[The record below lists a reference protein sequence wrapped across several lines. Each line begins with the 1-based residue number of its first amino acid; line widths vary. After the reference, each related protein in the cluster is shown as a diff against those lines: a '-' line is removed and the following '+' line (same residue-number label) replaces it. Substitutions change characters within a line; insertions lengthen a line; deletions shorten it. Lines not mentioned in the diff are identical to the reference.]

1 MTAPEIAPET
11 PPPRPKAPKT
21 SPFAFRLPTEMLER
35 LKADAS
41 AAGKDVSEHCRNLLS
56 APKPPLGETAT
67 HPTSQIAV
75 LQAQNTAL
83 LDWIASTVAIYGK
96 VRGEARYTHVV
107 VPALPP
113 IPTA

>member
-1 MTAPEIAPET
+1 MSKSTPLALRIPAETHDTLKLQATTKGTSLAEHVKEILIHFVAGKTAAAPET
-11 PPPRPKAPKT
+11 PQ
-21 SPFAFRLPTEMLER
+21 S
-35 LKADAS
+35 
-41 AAGKDVSEHCRNLLS
+41 
-56 APKPPLGETAT
+56 ETAT
-67 HPTSQIAV
+67 DPTSQIAM